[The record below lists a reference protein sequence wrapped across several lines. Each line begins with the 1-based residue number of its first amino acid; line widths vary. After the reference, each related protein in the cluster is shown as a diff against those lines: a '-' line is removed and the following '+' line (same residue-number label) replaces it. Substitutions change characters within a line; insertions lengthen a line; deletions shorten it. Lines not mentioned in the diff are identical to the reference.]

1 MTSARRSTVYIAA
14 TVAVIV
20 AIAALLARVGAD
32 AQWLAA
38 LGHVIVQRHS
48 IPTGIPF
55 AAAPTSHWPN
65 AIVLAELAFDAL
77 ERTLGDRGL
86 MLAQLLAV
94 GVGLAVLGRDALA
107 GGADP
112 PGTSGALLLAGI
124 GALPSLAIARVQLF
138 SLLLFPILVALLR
151 AESRRPSRRIWLL
164 VPLLAL
170 WANLHGTV
178 LLGLAV
184 ALAYLLCSRL
194 RREPIVAVVAGVASS
209 LALCLT
215 PALAGT
221 ITYYHGLLTNVAAER
236 GQGMWAALSLSA
248 PLDLLLV
255 ATAVA
260 LSIKVVHARPQLWEW
275 AVLVALGALTIQA
288 SRNGVWLLFF
298 LVGPAA
304 RTIRPARAWQ
314 GLIAPALAAS
324 LAVIAFAVVRGP
336 APEGATPA
344 LVSRALALAHGSP
357 VLAEDVVAEQVALAG
372 GRVWIGD
379 PIDAFSR
386 LDQAIY
392 LDWMEGTRGGRQ
404 ALKADVRLVL
414 VTRGSPA
421 QKLMTETPEYVADG
435 GDLTMSLYERKG

>member
-209 LALCLT
+209 
-215 PALAGT
+215 
-221 ITYYHGLLTNVAAER
+221 
-236 GQGMWAALSLSA
+236 
-248 PLDLLLV
+248 
-255 ATAVA
+255 
-260 LSIKVVHARPQLWEW
+260 
-275 AVLVALGALTIQA
+275 
-288 SRNGVWLLFF
+288 
-298 LVGPAA
+298 
-304 RTIRPARAWQ
+304 
-314 GLIAPALAAS
+314 
-324 LAVIAFAVVRGP
+324 
-336 APEGATPA
+336 
-344 LVSRALALAHGSP
+344 
-357 VLAEDVVAEQVALAG
+357 
-372 GRVWIGD
+372 
-379 PIDAFSR
+379 
-386 LDQAIY
+386 
-392 LDWMEGTRGGRQ
+392 
-404 ALKADVRLVL
+404 
-414 VTRGSPA
+414 
-421 QKLMTETPEYVADG
+421 
-435 GDLTMSLYERKG
+435 